1 MEGRIFATTQ
11 LADGKWKLI
20 LKFSGWQN
28 LDKVTSAMC
37 LVVNTDLTY
46 SETFADCAASLVKD
60 NKIELVLDNKD
71 PKGDYVV
78 TLNMSTKSGNVEV
91 PVTLNNREITFS
103 IQ

>member
-1 MEGRIFATTQ
+1 
-11 LADGKWKLI
+11 
-20 LKFSGWQN
+20 
-28 LDKVTSAMC
+28 MC

-78 TLNMSTKSGNVEV
+78 TLNMTMKNANGIEV
-91 PVTLNNREITFS
+91 PVELKNREITFS